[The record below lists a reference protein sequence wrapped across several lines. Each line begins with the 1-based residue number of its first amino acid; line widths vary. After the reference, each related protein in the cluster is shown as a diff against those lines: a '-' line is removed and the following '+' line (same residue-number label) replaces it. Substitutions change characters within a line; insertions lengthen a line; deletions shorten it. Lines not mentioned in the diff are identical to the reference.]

1 MMTNRIYRIRDKL
14 KHLPKRQIIWII
26 ICGICFLLWGILHIY
41 SRKCAA
47 SLLDQNEASRWSES
61 GGVSQVSL
69 FFTQDADITKDRI
82 REFEYYVDKALTENS
97 ITETSANEGAR
108 LWADC
113 YSAYG
118 SVTLIS
124 GSKSVTVNAIGVGG
138 DFFLFH
144 PLTLVKGAY
153 FEKDNLM
160 KDQIVID
167 EDMAWQLFGSDN
179 VVGQSVTIGG
189 VPHYISGVVRRD
201 RGRLQDAAGLSQSF
215 VYLSYESLQQY
226 GTISSSGLITDN
238 SQAGSGSTSSGGT
251 GTMTAAAPQAQQG
264 TASSGTGGSASA
276 AKSTAATAHSA
287 QQTVTAA
294 SSGDSSQNGG
304 IGCYEIVMPG
314 PVRGFAASLLR
325 QKLSLPQN
333 QMSVIDNTARFDIP
347 SLVKVLMSFG
357 TRSMQEMPI
366 NYPYW
371 ENIARGWEDILALI
385 LLIKAICITIPVL
398 IITVMI
404 IQAYRHKKWTAGSVW
419 KSLMD
424 RKYDME
430 SRVRYHN
437 DKWKYF

>member
-1 MMTNRIYRIRDKL
+1 MKNRIYRIRDKL
-14 KHLPKRQIIWII
+14 KHLPRRQIIWISV
-26 ICGICFLLWGILHIY
+26 CVICFLLWGILHLY
-41 SRKCAA
+41 SRKSME
-47 SLLDQNEASRWSES
+47 SLPDQNEASRWSEN

-69 FFTQDADITKDRI
+69 FFTQDADITQDRI
-82 REFEYYVDKALTENS
+82 REFEYYIDKALTENS
-97 ITETSANEGAR
+97 ITETSPDTGAR

-118 SVTLIS
+118 SVTLTN
-124 GSKSVTVNAIGVGG
+124 GSKNVTVNAIGVGG

-144 PLTLVKGAY
+144 PLTLVKGAF

-167 EDMAWQLFGSDN
+167 EDTAWQLFGSDN
-179 VVGQSVTIGG
+179 VVGQSVTIGS
-189 VPHYISGVVRRD
+189 VPHYISGVVKRN
-201 RGRLQDAAGLSQSF
+201 RGRLQDAAGLSQSY
-215 VYLSYESLQQY
+215 VYLSYESLKQY
-226 GTISSSGLITDN
+226 GTISSAGIVTGQ
-238 SQAGSGSTSSGGT
+238 SQSGSGSTSSGGT
-251 GTMTAAAPQAQQG
+251 GTMTAAAPQTQQ
-264 TASSGTGGSASA
+264 TSTSSGNGGSSSA
-276 AKSTAATAHSA
+276 AKSTAGNATAQQAVTSA
-287 QQTVTAA
+287 
-294 SSGDSSQNGG
+294 SDGDSSQDGG
-304 IGCYEIVMPG
+304 IGCYEVVMPG

-325 QKLSLPQN
+325 EKLSLPQN
-333 QMSVIDNTARFDIP
+333 QMSVIDNTARFDVP
-347 SLVKVLMSFG
+347 ALLKVLMSFG

-385 LLIKAICITIPVL
+385 LLIKAICIIIPVL

-430 SRVRYHN
+430 SHVRYHN